1 MIKNKLLKI
10 NKKLIVTII
19 LILFLSLS
27 LLVQAINAE
36 PQLDKPYSS
45 IEDLSN
51 SIADIAEKNGPAVV
65 NIDTVRMVETQNPF
79 LDDPIF
85 GHFFGDQFKEYTRTI
100 PQKGTGSGF
109 IINQEGYIITNEHV
123 VHKADKIKVTLSD
136 GREFTGEVI
145 GSDTTSDMA
154 IVKIKADHLPLVALG
169 DSDKLRVGE
178 IVVAIGNPYGLQQTV
193 TMGVVS
199 AKGRSIPTGIEG
211 RVYKDFIQTDTA
223 INPGNSGGPLLNT
236 KGEVVGINT
245 AIIPYA
251 QGIGFA
257 IPINIAKKNIDDLI
271 NLGKV
276 RRSWLGVYIQEVT
289 PEIAKQFN
297 LTEAKGV
304 LVGDVVKNSPAE
316 EVGIKTGD
324 IIKKVNNE
332 EVNSPEE
339 LQDKIGNIE
348 IGKKTNIEI
357 VRNGE
362 TISFVVKIG
371 EMPTVEEEGSESPK
385 EKVFS
390 VQTGLKVESV
400 TTEIAK
406 ELGLPWVKGL
416 VITEV
421 IPGSSADDMGLQPGD
436 LVLEA
441 NRTEVSSIGEW
452 EKVINKL
459 EPGDT
464 LLLLVFR
471 NQHTY
476 YVPIKVENID

>member
-27 LLVQAINAE
+27 LLVQAINVE

-154 IVKIKADHLPLVALG
+154 IVKIEADHLPLVALG

-211 RVYKDFIQTDTA
+211 RVYKDFIQTDAA

-324 IIKKVNNE
+324 IIKKVNDE

-362 TISFVVKIG
+362 TISFIVKIG

-390 VQTGLKVESV
+390 VQTGLKVEPV

>member
-1 MIKNKLLKI
+1 
-10 NKKLIVTII
+10 
-19 LILFLSLS
+19 
-27 LLVQAINAE
+27 
-36 PQLDKPYSS
+36 
-45 IEDLSN
+45 
-51 SIADIAEKNGPAVV
+51 V
-65 NIDTVRMVETQNPF
+65 NIDTVRMVTSQFPSF
-79 LDDPIF
+79 QDPIF
-85 GHFFGDQFKEYTRTI
+85 ERFFGRDFEEFRRTI

-109 IINQEGYIITNEHV
+109 IINQEGYVLTNEHV
-123 VHKADKIKVTLSD
+123 VRKADNIKVTLSD
-136 GREFTGEVI
+136 GREFDGEVI
-145 GSDTTSDMA
+145 GSDVTSDMA
-154 IVKIKADHLPLVALG
+154 IVKIKADHLPSVTLG
-169 DSDKLRVGE
+169 NSDELRVGE
-178 IVVAIGNPYGLQQTV
+178 IVIAIGNPYGLQQTV

-199 AKGRSIPTGIEG
+199 AKGRSIPAGTEG
-211 RVYKDFIQTDTA
+211 QVYRNFIQTDTA
-223 INPGNSGGPLLNT
+223 INPGNSGGPLLNI

-276 RRSWLGVYIQEVT
+276 RRSWLGVYIQDVT

-304 LVGDVVKNSPAE
+304 LVGDVIKNSPAE

-324 IIKKVNNE
+324 IIMKVNDE

-339 LQDKIGNIE
+339 LQDKIRDVE
-348 IGKKTNIEI
+348 IGKNADIEVMRDGKTINFIVEI
-357 VRNGE
+357 V
-362 TISFVVKIG
+362 
-371 EMPTVEEEGSESPK
+371 EMPTVEVEGSESPK

-390 VQTGLKVESV
+390 VQTGIQVEPV
-400 TTEIAK
+400 TSEIAK
-406 ELGLPWVKGL
+406 EMGLSWVKGL

-421 IPGSSADDMGLQPGD
+421 VVGSSADDMGLQQGD
-436 LVLEA
+436 IVLEA
-441 NRTEVSSIGEW
+441 NRTEVSSIEEW

-476 YVPIKVENID
+476 YVPIKVEKID